1 MVAAKPQCTD
11 KSEEE
16 IMFNEKNNQQ
26 NKKENQQSNQNKQN
40 QQNNNCRDER

>member
-16 IMFNEKNNQQ
+16 IMFNEKN
-26 NKKENQQSNQNKQN
+26 KKENQQSNQNKQN
-40 QQNNNCRDER
+40 QQNTNCRDER

>member
-1 MVAAKPQCTD
+1 MIAVKPQCTD
-11 KSEEE
+11 ILEEE